1 MGEPVPPLEARARSA
16 AIKEQKGTSRTIR
29 WLAPLVVVVLLVM
42 GAAGAS
48 ATDGRAATNKLTGCR
63 NTSTGTL
70 DQVKAGLLPLGGAGG
85 AGEVAV
91 TWNKTGPR
99 GPQGPAAATG
109 ATGAPGAPGA
119 PGVSGW
125 QMVTSTSSYSSVS
138 PRQQVASCPAGK
150 KVVGGGGNASG
161 GNAFPL
167 VGQPVAPGSW
177 AVVAAESPATS
188 ANWTLSAYA
197 ICVTALP

>member
-1 MGEPVPPLEARARSA
+1 M
-16 AIKEQKGTSRTIR
+16 SRTIR
-29 WLAPLVVVVLLVM
+29 RLALLVTLLLVVM
-42 GAAGAS
+42 GAVGAS

-70 DQVKAGLLPLGGAGG
+70 DQVKAGLLPMGGACG

-99 GPQGPAAATG
+99 GPQGPTGATG
-109 ATGAPGAPGA
+109 ATGAPG
-119 PGVSGW
+119 VSGW
-125 QMVTSTSSYSSVS
+125 ETVNSTSANDSSNS
-138 PRQQVASCPAGK
+138 KQVIVNCPAGK

-161 GNAFPL
+161 GYAFL
-167 VGQPVAPGSW
+167 FVSQPVASGGW
-177 AVVAAESPATS
+177 GVVATESPTTS
-188 ANWTLSAYA
+188 ANWTLTAYA